1 MSIKKNIEII
11 SLIYKSVDYL
21 KLICEQLKGSF
32 CLVEGWDVGLR
43 IVANDA
49 TEEVLEALKE
59 CGVPYSIYNDSHPKD
74 FYLNRVYR
82 AWNFA
87 GESSEYDNICFVNSD
102 MMFGP
107 KWLENLLKYHDGIA
121 IPCSRLVESGK
132 LRSGSYGIERDFGKH
147 PTSMNPAQFY
157 DFVKETSQPTIK
169 PGGLY
174 MPCVLTKDRFIAGGM
189 YPEGNLFYENG
200 KAVAGYP
207 NDRPVLCSGDDFFFK
222 GLEKDFDMQ
231 HVTVFD
237 SLVYHIQEGE
247 KDE

>member
-1 MSIKKNIEII
+1 MKKNIEII

-21 KLICEQLKGSF
+21 NFICGELEGPFSK
-32 CLVEGWDVGLR
+32 VDGWDVGLR

-49 TEEVLEALKE
+49 TPEVLEALKK
-59 CGVPYSIYNDSHPKD
+59 CKIPYSIYNDPNPKD

-87 GESSEYDNICFVNSD
+87 GTSSEYDNICFVNSD

-107 KWLENLLKYHDGIA
+107 KWLENLLKHHNGKA

-132 LRSGSYGIERDFGKH
+132 MRSGSYGIEKDFGKH
-147 PTSMNPAQFY
+147 PTNMNPTQFY
-157 DFVKETSQPTIK
+157 DFVKETSEPTIK
-169 PGGLY
+169 QGGLY
-174 MPCVLTKDRFIAGGM
+174 MPCILKKDRFIEGGM

-200 KAVAGYP
+200 KVVVGYP
-207 NDRPVLCSGDDFFFK
+207 NDRPVMCSGDDFFFK
-222 GLEKDFDMQ
+222 GLEKRFGMQ

-247 KDE
+247 MDA

>member
-1 MSIKKNIEII
+1 MKANVEIV
-11 SLIYKSVDYL
+11 SLIYKSVEYL
-21 KLICEQLKGSF
+21 NFICKELRGSS
-32 CLVEGWDVGLR
+32 CKVAGWDVGLR

-49 TEEVLEALKE
+49 TDEVLEALKD
-59 CGVPYSIYNDSHPKD
+59 CGVPYSIYNDRQPND

-87 GESSEYDNICFVNSD
+87 GTSSEYDNICFVNSD

-107 KWLENLLKYHDGIA
+107 KWLENLLKHHTGQN

-132 LRSGSYGIERDFGKH
+132 MRSGTYGIEKDFGKN
-147 PTSMNPAQFY
+147 PTNISPAQFY
-157 DFVKETSQPTIK
+157 DFVKETSEPIIK

-174 MPCVLTKDRFIAGGM
+174 MPCILTKDRFIEGGM
-189 YPEGNLFYENG
+189 YPEGNLFLENG
-200 KAVAGYP
+200 KVVVGYS
-207 NDRPVLCSGDDFFFK
+207 NDRPVMCSGDDFFFK
-222 GLEKDFDMQ
+222 GLEKKFNMK

-247 KDE
+247 MDE